1 MDSSELGVV
10 REYFS
15 FRVEVGPW
23 VSTFRG
29 LMLSHLGS
37 GWVGQIKGKAEG
49 LHQMLQVTIQWQEE
63 TVLPRVWWQLPQS
76 AHNLGYSLGL

>member
-23 VSTFRG
+23 VSTSRG

-37 GWVGQIKGKAEG
+37 GWVGQIMGKAEG

-63 TVLPRVWWQLPQS
+63 TVCPAQGVVAVAPECSQS
-76 AHNLGYSLGL
+76 WIFT